1 MNTGTATASWRGLP
15 LGRDTV
21 ALQTAARLAT
31 YVADCVTT
39 GVARRVLLVRL
50 SRLPRILSRPHH
62 LRLIRE
68 ALEPLASASRAQVFH
83 LPGGDIAI
91 AWRGAE
97 DSALA
102 RSRDL
107 VSRLFEDAAVED
119 PGVLLA
125 VLRLPEDSASV
136 LAALEPKG
144 NGLPAL
150 VDTEGERP
158 LDPQGLVRLE
168 QALVQADIARFVRR
182 EPVRAAT
189 DGVVRIA
196 WERRFMS
203 AEDVAAELMPG
214 ANLRADP
221 WLFARLTRTFDHRML
236 ALLAAPAELH
246 GVGPF
251 SLDLNVASL
260 LGPEF
265 MRFDAAVP
273 PRLRGKVVLDLLAP
287 DVLADLAAFSF
298 ARDFAVERGYRLGLR
313 GICAEL
319 APALPAGA
327 LGFDFVTVRWAA
339 DWERVAPDFA
349 SLAPARLVL
358 AGADTT
364 AAMAWGR
371 AQGITLFE
379 GTALA

>member
-1 MNTGTATASWRGLP
+1 MNTGTAAASWRGLL

-31 YVADCVTT
+31 YVAECVTT

-50 SRLPRILSRPHH
+50 SRLPRILARPHH
-62 LRLIRE
+62 LRLVHE

-97 DSALA
+97 DVALA
-102 RSRDL
+102 RSRD
-107 VSRLFEDAAVED
+107 VINRLFEDAAVQD
-119 PGVLLA
+119 PGVLLS

-136 LAALEPKG
+136 LAELEPRERRTQ
-144 NGLPAL
+144 ASA
-150 VDTEGERP
+150 DAEGELP
-158 LDPQGLVRLE
+158 LEPQGLVRLE
-168 QALVQADIARFVRR
+168 HALAQADIARFVRR
-182 EPVRAAT
+182 EPVRAAI
-189 DGVVRIA
+189 DGGFRIA

-203 AEDVAAELMPG
+203 ADDVAAELMPG

-236 ALLAAPAELH
+236 ALLAASAELH

-265 MRFDAAVP
+265 MRFDAVVP
-273 PRLRGKVVLDLLAP
+273 PRLRGKVVIDLMAP
-287 DVLADLAAFSF
+287 DVLADLGAFSF
-298 ARDFAVERGYRLGLR
+298 ARDFAAERGYRLGLR
-313 GICAEL
+313 GIGAEL
-319 APALPAGA
+319 APVLPAGT
-327 LGFDFVTVRWAA
+327 LGFDFVTIRWTA
-339 DWERVAPDFA
+339 DWNEIAPDFT

-358 AGADTT
+358 AGADT
-364 AAMAWGR
+364 AASMAWAR
-371 AQGITLFE
+371 AHGITLLE
-379 GTALA
+379 GAASA